1 MHPLFF
7 FSKHLNFTDFSIPP
21 KIKIKIKQSCS
32 FRSFTPF
39 LSLLNLLAFAFRL
52 PFDDGTQ
59 MFIAPAV
66 DESAGVVAAAGAR
79 PSPNPKE
86 SGE

>member
-1 MHPLFF
+1 
-7 FSKHLNFTDFSIPP
+7 
-21 KIKIKIKQSCS
+21 
-32 FRSFTPF
+32 
-39 LSLLNLLAFAFRL
+39 
-52 PFDDGTQ
+52 

-86 SGE
+86 SGEWVVKSPVLCPKM